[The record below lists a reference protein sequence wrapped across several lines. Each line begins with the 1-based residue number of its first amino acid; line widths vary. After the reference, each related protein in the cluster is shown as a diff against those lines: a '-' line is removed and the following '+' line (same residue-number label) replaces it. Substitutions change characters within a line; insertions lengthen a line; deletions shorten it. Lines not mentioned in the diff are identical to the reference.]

1 MSQFTVTLPL
11 HGRVSVDGATLA
23 GYARAKQIDSSTL
36 VLENATGVTYLAK
49 QIPGLFSDKEFLT
62 TLLLAIFLGS
72 LGVDRF
78 YLGQSGLGIGKLL
91 VTIFSCF
98 TAGWIWQIVD
108 IILIATRSVTDNQ
121 GRPLS

>member
-11 HGRVSVDGATLA
+11 HGRVSVDAATLA
-23 GYARAKQIDSSTL
+23 GYARTKQIDSSTL

-62 TLLLAIFLGS
+62 ALLLAIFLGY

-78 YLGQSGLGIGKLL
+78 YLGQGGIGIGKLL
-91 VTIFSCF
+91 VTIFTF
-98 TAGWIWQIVD
+98 GTAGWIWQIVD
-108 IILIATRSVTDNQ
+108 IIMIATRSVTDLQ
-121 GRPLS
+121 GRPLA